1 MGNTDK
7 RYKVLGSDDMSEI
20 HVLEMSAAELHRYL
34 AETQISLGQ
43 VVDAINDT
51 GAITWKYE
59 GQDDAAEI
67 AIHQIVGSL
76 LKQVPMSG
84 LTRAATLSGLGFSQN
99 AFD

>member
-1 MGNTDK
+1 MGDINK
-7 RYKVLGSDDMSEI
+7 EGVSKIVS
-20 HVLEMSAAELHRYL
+20 EMSAVELHDYL

-59 GQDDAAEI
+59 GQDDAAEV
-67 AIHQIVGSL
+67 AIHQIVGAV
-76 LKQVPMSG
+76 LKEIPLNS
-84 LTRAATLSGLGFSQN
+84 LTRAVTLSALGFSQN

>member
-1 MGNTDK
+1 MI
-7 RYKVLGSDDMSEI
+7 KVGLIGSGKWGAVI
-20 HVLEMSAAELHRYL
+20 VN
-34 AETQISLGQ
+34 
-43 VVDAINDT
+43 AINDT

-84 LTRAATLSGLGFSQN
+84 VTRAATLSALGFSQN